1 MLCRQQCSEVSKTL
15 NLYID
20 ESGNTGDNL
29 LDKDQPLFV
38 YGGWIIQDDY
48 LSEVQDDLIHLP
60 GRTSEIHYKTLS
72 TLQAIAANKL
82 ITKYINKM
90 IDAQQFG
97 SMKVLPILAIA
108 DKKRIMCDYFMY
120 SVFDSYYNKKK
131 YKEFVDLLSSDKTIV
146 HIKLQESII
155 ELFKNNSAMMAKL
168 YMLYLGKELNPE
180 NALEECIQLLKGINI
195 FPNRTDY
202 EEYYIRFLD
211 TVDRKQILSD
221 FCRDE
226 KEDLYSSALAPLI
239 LPALLKTAE
248 DLAIDANKKV
258 NVYTDNDT
266 RRVIAMSWKAL
277 NDHVL
282 NRKDA
287 NRSPIL
293 YKYVKQIK
301 MQDSKYSFGIQL
313 ADILCSSV
321 NEYLKINSGL
331 YTSRYKRKNL
341 NNTKHQQYKQALE
354 NTCQSLCKLQI
365 DYNIDLVKWF

>member
-1 MLCRQQCSEVSKTL
+1 MR
-15 NLYID
+15 
-20 ESGNTGDNL
+20 
-29 LDKDQPLFV
+29 
-38 YGGWIIQDDY
+38 
-48 LSEVQDDLIHLP
+48 
-60 GRTSEIHYKTLS
+60 GRKSEIHYKKLS
-72 TLQAIAANKL
+72 TLHAIEANKL

-90 IDAQQFG
+90 IEAQQLN

-108 DKKRIMCDYFMY
+108 DKESIMCEYFMY
-120 SVFDSYYNKKK
+120 SVFDSYYNEKK
-131 YKEFVDLLSSDKTIV
+131 YKDFVDLLASNKTII
-146 HIKLQESII
+146 HTELQASII
-155 ELFKNNSAMMAKL
+155 ELFKNNSAMMMKL
-168 YMLYLGKELNPE
+168 YMLYLGKELNAE
-180 NALEECIQLLKGINI
+180 NAIEECIQLLKEINI
-195 FPNRTDY
+195 FPNITDY

-211 TVDRKQILSD
+211 TVDRKRILSD

-266 RRVIAMSWKAL
+266 RKVIAMSWKTL

-301 MQDSKYSFGIQL
+301 MQDSKYSLGIQL
-313 ADILCSSV
+313 ADMLCSSV
-321 NEYLKINSGL
+321 NEYLKISSGL

-341 NNTKHQQYKQALE
+341 NNNKHQQYKQALE
-354 NTCQSLCKLQI
+354 NTWQSLNKLQI
-365 DYNIDLVKWF
+365 GYNIDLVKWF